1 MKDGL
6 EITCKDHSSA
16 SFMVLLMHFPGGN
29 KEEQTNSVIT
39 INHEA
44 VKENFWLPWLLIILL
59 QIINFLFLFL
69 NQKGEIRP
77 FGAMQPCLLL

>member
-6 EITCKDHSSA
+6 EITCKGRPVS
-16 SFMVLLMHFPGGN
+16 SFMVLFMHFPGGN

-44 VKENFWLPWLLIILL
+44 EKEDF
-59 QIINFLFLFL
+59 
-69 NQKGEIRP
+69 
-77 FGAMQPCLLL
+77 